1 MKVLSL
7 FKSLKPAKETTPMS
21 DYVEVHKPAVYRAIA
36 AFDRAVST
44 LQERQARI
52 AAMETQAAD
61 CQKRIA
67 ALEALEAE
75 HRLTIE
81 GLTAA
86 LDARFPLDVGA
97 SMGGLT

>member
-1 MKVLSL
+1 
-7 FKSLKPAKETTPMS
+7 MS

-52 AAMETQAAD
+52 AAMEAQSAEDKA
-61 CQKRIA
+61 RIA

-86 LDARFPLDVGA
+86 LDARFPLDVGG
-97 SMGGLT
+97 STGGVVG